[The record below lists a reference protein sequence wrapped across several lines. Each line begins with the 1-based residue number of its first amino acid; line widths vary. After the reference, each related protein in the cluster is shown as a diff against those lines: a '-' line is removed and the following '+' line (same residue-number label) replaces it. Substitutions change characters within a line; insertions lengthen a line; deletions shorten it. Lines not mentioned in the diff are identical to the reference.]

1 MEKMHE
7 FFAARA
13 DGYEEHML
21 TYVEGSKEAYF
32 EMARLLPK
40 SCQNLLD
47 LGCGTGL
54 ELDEIFKPLPDVR
67 VTGIDLTREM
77 LDKLLQ
83 KHPDKRLNLICG
95 SYFDV
100 DLGKSE
106 YDCAVSFQ
114 TLHHFSHE
122 AKIGLYRKVKEALKP
137 GGRYIECD
145 YMVETQAE
153 EDLCYSENA
162 RKRKEQGIPDGE
174 FYHYD
179 TPCTVQNQIEM
190 LKTAGFTQVKMVF
203 RIGCTT
209 ILVADHSGRR
219 KGINILK

>member
-1 MEKMHE
+1 MEKMNE

-21 TYVEGSKEAYF
+21 TYVEGSKEAYIQ
-32 EMARLLPK
+32 MAKLLPK
-40 SCQNLLD
+40 DCKNLLD

-54 ELDEIFKPLPDVR
+54 ELDEIFKPFPDLD
-67 VTGIDLTREM
+67 VTGIDLTQEM

-83 KHPDKRLNLICG
+83 KHPDKHLNLICG

-100 DLGKSE
+100 NLGKSE

-122 AKIGLYRKVKEALKP
+122 VKLGLYRKLIDALKP
-137 GGRYIECD
+137 GSCYIECD
-145 YMVETQAE
+145 YMVETQEE
-153 EDLCYSENA
+153 EDLYYSENA

-190 LKTAGFTQVKMVF
+190 LKTAGFTHVEMVF
-203 RIGCTT
+203 RVGCTT
-209 ILVADHSGRR
+209 ILVAE
-219 KGINILK
+219 KE